1 MPELD
6 LNPES
11 EGHNHQEDDMIV
23 NPSAI
28 PEGRLAQIRMEVARE
43 YGISPHRQ
51 YTERE
56 AARLLIPP
64 DERPD
69 GSADVSTL
77 KRKRRTGKIPFVD
90 CGDGS
95 VAYLGLMLC
104 DFIVFGRGSPA
115 LWGNSTAQQAP
126 EGPSG
131 SAAPTP

>member
-1 MPELD
+1 MI
-6 LNPES
+6 LNPC
-11 EGHNHQEDDMIV
+11 
-23 NPSAI
+23 AI
-28 PEGRLAQIRMEVARE
+28 PEDRLEQIRTEVARE
-43 YGISPHRQ
+43 YGISPYLQ

-77 KRKRRTGKIPFVD
+77 KRKRRSGKIPSVD
-90 CGDGS
+90 CGHGS

-104 DFIVFGRGSPA
+104 DFIVFGSASLA
-115 LWGNSTAQQAP
+115 LWGNNAAQEAP